1 MFKLKFLNY
10 NRIITV
16 SIMLITL
23 FALVTILK
31 YFKLYEGL
39 QDKQM
44 QDNNDDDDT
53 SDDEDDDSDDYN
65 KYNNNKDLP
74 TSKINLNFY
83 TQDVSQPT
91 KRRKY
96 KSTPTKPKSTP
107 SISNSKSIL
116 DEFENLNV
124 NSNLIKTTF

>member
-1 MFKLKFLNY
+1 
-10 NRIITV
+10 
-16 SIMLITL
+16 MLITL

-53 SDDEDDDSDDYN
+53 SDDEDDDYN

>member
-1 MFKLKFLNY
+1 MFKLKFVNY

-39 QDKQM
+39 NTKM
-44 QDNNDDDDT
+44 QDNDDDNSDDNGDDVDDDD
-53 SDDEDDDSDDYN
+53 DDYSKYKN
-65 KYNNNKDLP
+65 TYNNKDKDLP

-96 KSTPTKPKSTP
+96 KSSKPIPTKST
-107 SISNSKSIL
+107 L
-116 DEFENLNV
+116 DEFNNLNV
-124 NSNLIKTTF
+124 NPNLITTTY

>member
-1 MFKLKFLNY
+1 MFKLKFVNY

-39 QDKQM
+39 NTKMQDNDD
-44 QDNNDDDDT
+44 DNNDDD
-53 SDDEDDDSDDYN
+53 EDDDDDDDS
-65 KYNNNKDLP
+65 KYNNKNKDLP

-83 TQDVSQPT
+83 TQDISQPT

-96 KSTPTKPKSTP
+96 KSSKPIPTKST
-107 SISNSKSIL
+107 L
-116 DEFENLNV
+116 DEFNNLNV
-124 NSNLIKTTF
+124 NPNLITTTY